1 MQNVSLP
8 LEVWKSFTCCVAINF
23 CTRSMPWGCKRCV
36 YHPSHLGRSAQIS
49 DNKLKPTRKCA
60 NPSTSLHSRRGR
72 FSEIQQS
79 QENRWQNKFTNV
91 MESTEKT
98 KMVGILRCMQGVHV
112 HDQNDST
119 TQATNQSHLKSSPF
133 QWGHFQL
140 NQRGV
145 SACLPQ
151 NAIPATI
158 SLGDFPHVGG
168 LLGLTWNSDRKKLIS
183 NKTWL

>member
-1 MQNVSLP
+1 MCKP
-8 LEVWKSFTCCVAINF
+8 INILTF
-23 CTRSMPWGCKRCV
+23 IR
-36 YHPSHLGRSAQIS
+36 
-49 DNKLKPTRKCA
+49 
-60 NPSTSLHSRRGR
+60 SRRGR
-72 FSEIQQS
+72 KQIQQS

-98 KMVGILRCMQGVHV
+98 KMVGILRCMEGVHV

-145 SACLPQ
+145 PSTKCHSSYNFARRFSARWRPSGPDMKQRQKKTHIEQ
-151 NAIPATI
+151 NMVVINLDTSTKNI
-158 SLGDFPHVGG
+158 
-168 LLGLTWNSDRKKLIS
+168 
-183 NKTWL
+183 